1 MDPFLDVGIHRI
13 SSSQYFIIITQSKHS
28 SSNCSAAIT
37 LKEQLT
43 QENISSAVIPVRPV
57 LTQGETQTLNKLTE
71 NSAFEVYYSSFS
83 PNECFIY
90 ITKIIVVEI
99 DFLSTVLLTRVD
111 SQNYSCFQGIIYPGK
126 FDHHLEMKN
135 FDAYSCSLK
144 FRRNHSNS
152 L

>member
-1 MDPFLDVGIHRI
+1 M
-13 SSSQYFIIITQSKHS
+13 K
-28 SSNCSAAIT
+28 
-37 LKEQLT
+37 
-43 QENISSAVIPVRPV
+43 
-57 LTQGETQTLNKLTE
+57 LNKLTE

-99 DFLSTVLLTRVD
+99 DFLSIGLFTRVD
-111 SQNYSCFQGIIYPGK
+111 SWHYSCFQGIIYSDK
-126 FDHHLEMKN
+126 FDHHSETKN

-152 L
+152 LWTMRFLMWKHSNVILPCCTMFLLQHFGGAVLSFMWKENKNH

>member
-1 MDPFLDVGIHRI
+1 MDPLLDVGIHGLPVVFHNNNTKQTQFLKLL
-13 SSSQYFIIITQSKHS
+13 SSYNLEVTTDLGKYFQ
-28 SSNCSAAIT
+28 CSTSCKTSFNTGRDI
-37 LKEQLT
+37 LKLD
-43 QENISSAVIPVRPV
+43 
-57 LTQGETQTLNKLTE
+57 KLTE

-99 DFLSTVLLTRVD
+99 DFLSTVLFTRVD
-111 SQNYSCFQGIIYPGK
+111 SRHYSCFQGIIYPDK

-135 FDAYSCSLK
+135 FEAYSCSFK
-144 FRRNHSNS
+144 FRRNYSNS

>member
-57 LTQGETQTLNKLTE
+57 LTQGETQKLNKLTE

-111 SQNYSCFQGIIYPGK
+111 SQNYSCFQGIIYPAK